1 MAKKQFK
8 TESKKLLDMMIN
20 SIYTHKEIFL
30 RELISNASDAID
42 KLYFQSLTDSTVTLK
57 RGDYEIRLI
66 PDKENRTLIIKD
78 NGIGMSEKDLEN
90 NLGTIAKSGSL
101 DFKKANPDGSDA
113 AKSAETDSADAAEDA
128 AEAEDQDKST
138 EKDIDIIGQ
147 FGVGFYSAF
156 MVSSKIVVESKAY
169 GSEEAWRWT
178 SSGVDGY
185 TMEPCEKAE
194 NGTTITL
201 TMKADTEDEKYSEFL
216 DEWKIRE
223 LIRKYSDYIRYP
235 IRMEV
240 THSRKKA
247 DSPEDK
253 PEYEDYKEDE
263 TLNSM
268 VPLWK
273 KPQSEVSEEDYNTFY
288 REKFF
293 DYEAPLK
300 VIRQHSEGTSDFVS
314 LLFIPARAP
323 YDYYTREYEKG
334 LQLYSSGVLIMDKC
348 KDLLPDYYSFVRGLV
363 DSSDLSLNISREML
377 QHDRQLKIIARA
389 VERKINQELK
399 KMLESDRE
407 SYEKFFKAF
416 GTQLKYGVY
425 GGYGMNKDTLQ
436 DLLLFESSYKAEAKE
451 AATDAKD
458 VPSAA
463 NDTAETN
470 EAGAAEGKEQEEKKT
485 FVPNSTTLKEYVS
498 RMKEGQD
505 KIYYAPGETKAQIE
519 LLPQVEAVT
528 SKGYEVLYLTEEI
541 DEFALQML
549 NTYSEKSFSNVC
561 KDDVD
566 LSTDEEKETL
576 KEENELSKDLFT
588 FMKDTIGEPVTA
600 VRFTNMLNHHPAALS
615 SEGEL
620 SVSMEK
626 ALSRMPGAEENQ
638 FKAQLVLEIN
648 MNHPIAQKLKEL
660 FVTDQ
665 KKLADYTRILYAQ
678 ARLISGLEINNAS
691 EITDLVVGLM
701 TE

>member
-42 KLYFQSLTDSTVTLK
+42 KLYFQSLTDSSVTLK

-66 PDKENRTLIIKD
+66 PNKENRTLVIRD
-78 NGIGMSEKDLEN
+78 NGIGMTEKELET
-90 NLGTIAKSGSL
+90 NLGTIAKSGSF
-101 DFKKANPDGSDA
+101 DFKKDSDKTEE
-113 AKSAETDSADAAEDA
+113 KSEDA
-128 AEAEDQDKST
+128 QKE
-138 EKDIDIIGQ
+138 IDIIGQ

-156 MVSSKIVVESKAY
+156 MVSSQIVVESRAY
-169 GSEEAWRWT
+169 GSDEAWRWT

-185 TMEPCEKAE
+185 TMDPCDKAD

-201 TMKADTEDEKYSEFL
+201 TLKEDTEDEKYSEFL
-216 DEWKIRE
+216 DEWRIRE
-223 LIRKYSDYIRYP
+223 LVRKYSDYIRYP

-240 THSRKKA
+240 TRSRKKE

-253 PEYEDYKEDE
+253 PEYEEYKEDE

-273 KPQSEVSEEDYNTFY
+273 KPAGEVTDEDYHTFY

-293 DYEAPLK
+293 DFEAPLK

-314 LLFIPARAP
+314 LLFIPSHAP

-334 LQLYSSGVLIMDKC
+334 LQLYSSGVLIMEKC
-348 KDLLPDYYSFVRGLV
+348 KDLLPDYFSFVKGLV
-363 DSSDLSLNISREML
+363 DSSDLSMNISRGML

-389 VERKINQELK
+389 VERKISQELK
-399 KMLESDRE
+399 KMLEEDRE

-425 GGYGMNKDTLQ
+425 SEYGSHKDALQ
-436 DLLLFESSYKAEAKE
+436 DLLLFSSSYEPEKTETKE
-451 AATDAKD
+451 EDQKD
-458 VPSAA
+458 E
-463 NDTAETN
+463 DQ
-470 EAGAAEGKEQEEKKT
+470 KDEKKAY
-485 FVPNSTTLKEYVS
+485 VPTAVTLKEYVS

-505 KIYYAPGETKAQIE
+505 KIYYAPGETKEQIA

-541 DEFALQML
+541 DEFALQMM
-549 NTYSEKSFSNVC
+549 NAYNEKTFSNVC

-566 LSTDEEKETL
+566 LSTEEEKESL
-576 KEENELSKDLFT
+576 KEENDLSKDLFT
-588 FMKDTIGEPVTA
+588 FMKDTIGAPVTA
-600 VRFTNMLNHHPAALS
+600 VRFTNMLKDHPAALS

-626 ALSRMPGAEENQ
+626 ALNRMPGAEEGQ

-648 MNHPIAQKLKEL
+648 MNHPIAKKLKEL
-660 FVTDQ
+660 FVTD
-665 KKLADYTRILYAQ
+665 KDRLANYSKILYAQ
-678 ARLISGLEINNAS
+678 ARLVSGLSLTNAS
-691 EITDLVVGLM
+691 EISDLVVGLM